1 MRAARWDTVWEA
13 GGLWRRVLRWRLGT
27 GPDAPFAL
35 LGATRMELWPAGGVP
50 SGPPDDPAMTVA
62 GVLAGD
68 NQSVTLSLTA
78 AQTTAAAAVA
88 GGSRRYRHRVLV
100 HDPELDDDR
109 VLLRGFVTVGP
120 PEASP

>member
-27 GPDAPFAL
+27 DPDAPAAL
-35 LGATRMELWPAGGVP
+35 LGATRMELWPANTVP
-50 SGPPDDPAMTVA
+50 SGPPTMTIT
-62 GVLAGD
+62 GELAGD
-68 NQSVTLSLTA
+68 NRSVTLALTA
-78 AQTTAAAAVA
+78 EETTAAAATV
-88 GGSRRYRHRVLV
+88 GGPRRFRHRVLV
-100 HDPELDDDR
+100 HDPALDDDR